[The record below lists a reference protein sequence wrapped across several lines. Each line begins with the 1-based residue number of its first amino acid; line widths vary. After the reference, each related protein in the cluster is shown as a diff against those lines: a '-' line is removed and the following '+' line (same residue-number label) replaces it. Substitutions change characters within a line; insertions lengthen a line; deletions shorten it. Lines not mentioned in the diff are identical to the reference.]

1 MVSSGQITQSTVIE
15 QTREKEPEDM
25 EYRNFGTGGV
35 KVSPI
40 ALGLGFRGQADAA
53 AAERT
58 IRAAI
63 ENGINL
69 IDCANVYGLTDSREF
84 AGTSEQVLSK
94 VLKDHRDDL
103 VVTSKVFSPIGPGPN
118 DSGLSRFHIMREIE
132 RTLRRLDTD
141 HIDVYLV
148 HGYDDVVALEEQFRA
163 LDDLV
168 TQGQDALHR
177 CVQLPGVAGC
187 PGGRNPGSDRRR
199 PADHRAKPLQPAE
212 PLAGIR
218 DVSNA
223 GEYRHRGHGLQ
234 PTGSWPSERRVR
246 SGGNSTGPHVMGLH
260 SPRLVPGGL
269 AGKSRRSAL
278 CGKRNCE

>member
-1 MVSSGQITQSTVIE
+1 
-15 QTREKEPEDM
+15 M

-40 ALGLGFRGQADAA
+40 ALGLGFRGQADPA

-84 AGTSEQVLSK
+84 AGTSEKVLSK

-132 RTLRRLDTD
+132 RTLDGSTRT
-141 HIDVYLV
+141 ISTYTWST
-148 HGYDDVVALEEQFRA
+148 
-163 LDDLV
+163 V
-168 TQGQDALHR
+168 T
-177 CVQLPGVAGC
+177 
-187 PGGRNPGSDRRR
+187 
-199 PADHRAKPLQPAE
+199 
-212 PLAGIR
+212 
-218 DVSNA
+218 
-223 GEYRHRGHGLQ
+223 
-234 PTGSWPSERRVR
+234 TMSWPSK
-246 SGGNSTGPHVMGLH
+246 NS
-260 SPRLVPGGL
+260 
-269 AGKSRRSAL
+269 SA
-278 CGKRNCE
+278 RWTIW